1 MYFCLCC
8 APPTPTA
15 GWATS
20 EWVAGRAVEDGP
32 FPTRIAPKICS
43 TNERTEITLLQLVG
57 YQLVEVKELAD
68 YRLMA
73 DVFGY
78 GAEAVILGYAAD
90 VVLAIVLAQ
99 GLVVPCDALPYLPS
113 VRSWLLHNLV
123 ERCADTDKLF
133 LCHAAICGRSVA
145 VIYFVCFHIQ

>member
-1 MYFCLCC
+1 MS
-8 APPTPTA
+8 
-15 GWATS
+15 GQ
-20 EWVAGRAVEDGP
+20 R
-32 FPTRIAPKICS
+32 
-43 TNERTEITLLQLVG
+43 EITLLRLVG
-57 YQLVEVKELAD
+57 YRLVEVKELAD
-68 YRLMA
+68 YRLIA

-99 GLVVPCDALPYLPS
+99 GLVVPCDALPYIPS
-113 VRSWLLHNLV
+113 VQSWLLHNLV

-145 VIYFVCFHIQ
+145 VIYFVCFHIPMI